1 MSQKVQTTPDP
12 LVTDVIPPSTAR
24 EVADA
29 LKRAS
34 DERLSIVI
42 RGAGTKLDWGRP
54 AARIDVM
61 LDMRRLNRV
70 LAHAHGDLTAT
81 VEAGATLRDVNDTLS
96 RLGQGL
102 PLDPPFA
109 DEATIGGIL
118 ATNDSGPLRH
128 RYGAPRD
135 LILGVQLA
143 TTDGVLSKAGGQ
155 VVKNVAGYDLSKL
168 IAGSFGSLA
177 AIVSA
182 TFKLSP
188 IPEASKTMRV
198 AVADEG
204 ALAQAVRTVMASQ
217 LEPIAFEVHVR
228 STQGPQSTHPST
240 GSGRALMVSQSNH
253 ADSAFN
259 VLLRFASLPLA
270 VAAQVAGASDALKG
284 LATSINVVDG
294 YAERTLW
301 RAHATQLWER
311 AGTIVRASWLPAS
324 IAAVLGELPAGA
336 EMIGR
341 AGIGVGL
348 VRIDGDDSEQAR
360 VIGRLRH
367 SPHVGNVVVMRGSA
381 GLKALV
387 DVWGP
392 QGDRQRLL
400 STMKRA
406 FDPNGVL
413 NAGRGPL

>member
-1 MSQKVQTTPDP
+1 LRNACNVGTADLLATDIVQ
-12 LVTDVIPPSTAR
+12 PSTAR
-24 EVADA
+24 EVAA
-29 LKRAS
+29 AMKRAS
-34 DERLSIVI
+34 DERLSMVI
-42 RGAGTKLDWGRP
+42 RGAGTKIDWGRP

-81 VEAGATLRDVNDTLS
+81 VEAGATLREVNDALS

-168 IAGSFGSLA
+168 VAGSFGSLA
-177 AIVSA
+177 AIISA

-198 AVADEG
+198 AVADD
-204 ALAQAVRTVMASQ
+204 ASLAQVVRTVMASQ

-228 STQGPQSTHPST
+228 STQN
-240 GSGRALMVSQSNH
+240 SQNTQTRNIS
-253 ADSAFN
+253 ADSASSALN
-259 VLLRFASLPLA
+259 VVLRFASLPT
-270 VAAQVAGASDALKG
+270 VVDAQVAAASDALG
-284 LATSINVVDG
+284 AGATSIDVVDG
-294 YAERTLW
+294 DAEQTLW
-301 RAHATQLWER
+301 RALATQLWD
-311 AGTIVRASWLPAS
+311 APGAIVRVSWLPSS
-324 IAAVLGELPAGA
+324 IAALVGELPPGA

-341 AGIGVGL
+341 ASVGTGL
-348 VRIDGDDSEQAR
+348 VRIGGDDLEQAG

-387 DVWGP
+387 DVWGS

-400 STMKRA
+400 SSMKRA

>member
-1 MSQKVQTTPDP
+1 MLQKVQTTPDP
-12 LVTDVIPPSTAR
+12 HVTDIIPPSTAR
-24 EVADA
+24 EVAEA

-204 ALAQAVRTVMASQ
+204 ALAQAVRRVMASQ
-217 LEPIAFEVHVR
+217 LDPIAFEIAVAR
-228 STQGPQSTHPST
+228 P
-240 GSGRALMVSQSNH
+240 ALHILV
-253 ADSAFN
+253 
-259 VLLRFASLPLA
+259 RFASLPMA
-270 VAAQVAGASDALKG
+270 VAAQVAGASEALKG

-301 RAHATQLWER
+301 QAHATQLWER
-311 AGTIVRASWLPAS
+311 AGAIVRASWLPAS

-341 AGIGVGL
+341 AGIGAGL

-360 VIGRLRH
+360 VIGQLRH
-367 SPHVGNVVVMRGSA
+367 SPHVGNVVVMRGAA

>member
-1 MSQKVQTTPDP
+1 MQTTADQPA
-12 LVTDVIPPSTAR
+12 TDIVQPSTPG
-24 EVADA
+24 EVAA
-29 LKRAS
+29 AMKRAS
-34 DERLSIVI
+34 DEGRSMVI
-42 RGAGTKLDWGRP
+42 RGAGTKMDWGRP

-70 LAHAHGDLTAT
+70 LTHAHGDLTAT

-102 PLDPPFA
+102 PIDPAFA

-135 LILGVQLA
+135 LILGVHLA
-143 TTDGVLSKAGGQ
+143 TTDGVLTKAGGQ

-168 IAGSFGSLA
+168 VAGSFGSLA

-182 TFKLSP
+182 TFKLFP

-198 AVADEG
+198 GVADE
-204 ALAQAVRTVMASQ
+204 ASLTQVVRRMMGSQ
-217 LEPIAFEVHVR
+217 LEPMAFEVDVRPR
-228 STQGPQSTHPST
+228 STQNPQGKNLSANS
-240 GSGRALMVSQSNH
+240 AV
-253 ADSAFN
+253 SAFN
-259 VLLRFASLPLA
+259 VLLRFASLP
-270 VAAQVAGASDALKG
+270 VVVDAQIAGAGEALQG
-284 LATSINVVDG
+284 IATSIDVIEG
-294 YAERTLW
+294 YAERMLW
-301 RAHATQLWER
+301 RAQATRLWDG
-311 AGTIVRASWLPAS
+311 AGAIVRASWLPAS

-336 EMIGR
+336 ELIGR
-341 AGIGVGL
+341 AAIGAGL
-348 VRIDGDDSEQAR
+348 VRLDGDEAEQAR
-360 VIGRLRH
+360 VIGQLRH
-367 SPHVGNVVVMRGSA
+367 SPHVGNVVVLRGSA
-381 GLKALV
+381 ALKALV

-400 STMKRA
+400 SAMKLA